1 MTDKV
6 AATRVEVYLSVDGWR
21 FRVKGSNGEIMAV
34 GEAYESKSDC
44 LAAVEALV
52 PQLEPVEV

>member
-1 MTDKV
+1 MADEV
-6 AATRVEVYLSVDGWR
+6 EVTRVEVYLSVDGWR
-21 FRVKGSNGEIMAV
+21 FRVKGGNGEIMAV

-44 LAAVEALV
+44 LAAVGALV